1 MYSGSRDGTV
11 RVWDC
16 ESGQCVKI
24 INNGAEIGC
33 LICEGS
39 WVFIG
44 LPNAVKAWR
53 VNTANNDCD
62 EPIVLDR
69 PIGQVNVLMV
79 YNDLLFAGSEDGA
92 IRVWNVEDLEC
103 VQTLCGGHSDAV
115 MSLLFW
121 DEYLFSCSL
130 DKAIKIWWSAN
141 QDGRFEAVY
150 THEEQCGVVSLFG
163 MLDAKAK
170 PVLFASCCKD
180 SVIRLY
186 ELPSFKLRARLFSRR
201 EVEAAQIGPDGQFF
215 LGERSGSVGVWK
227 WLLLA
232 KQQKVDT
239 Q

>member
-1 MYSGSRDGTV
+1 MTFEQIFENTIFIKLKTLSCFIHSHIKHHCVILYIVRGKTNFLGGLLSGILKPEKLGGVDVGEVGRTTSNKLYSGSRDGTV

-62 EPIVLDR
+62 EAFVLDG
-69 PIGQVNVLMV
+69 PIGQVNALVV

-92 IRVWNVEDLEC
+92 IRVWNLEDLEC

-130 DKAIKIWWSAN
+130 EKTIKI
-141 QDGRFEAVY
+141 
-150 THEEQCGVVSLFG
+150 
-163 MLDAKAK
+163 
-170 PVLFASCCKD
+170 
-180 SVIRLY
+180 
-186 ELPSFKLRARLFSRR
+186 
-201 EVEAAQIGPDGQFF
+201 
-215 LGERSGSVGVWK
+215 
-227 WLLLA
+227 
-232 KQQKVDT
+232 
-239 Q
+239 

>member
-1 MYSGSRDGTV
+1 MWDQNLYQVEFAYNLPDLVRKSGKEEDFIEQLQKIHETTQESQLLPSHIRTADVFNVKHLIPYRGDHDEDVVAGNPNSRVNSLHPGENDEEDGTV

-62 EPIVLDR
+62 EAFVLDG
-69 PIGQVNVLMV
+69 PIGQVNALVV

-130 DKAIKIWWSAN
+130 DKTIKI
-141 QDGRFEAVY
+141 
-150 THEEQCGVVSLFG
+150 
-163 MLDAKAK
+163 
-170 PVLFASCCKD
+170 
-180 SVIRLY
+180 
-186 ELPSFKLRARLFSRR
+186 
-201 EVEAAQIGPDGQFF
+201 
-215 LGERSGSVGVWK
+215 
-227 WLLLA
+227 
-232 KQQKVDT
+232 
-239 Q
+239 

>member
-1 MYSGSRDGTV
+1 MNIKLLLHHVTSIGLPIRSNKLYLGSRDGTV

-62 EPIVLDR
+62 EAFVLDG
-69 PIGQVNVLMV
+69 PIGQVNALVV

-130 DKAIKIWWSAN
+130 DKTIKI
-141 QDGRFEAVY
+141 
-150 THEEQCGVVSLFG
+150 
-163 MLDAKAK
+163 
-170 PVLFASCCKD
+170 
-180 SVIRLY
+180 
-186 ELPSFKLRARLFSRR
+186 
-201 EVEAAQIGPDGQFF
+201 
-215 LGERSGSVGVWK
+215 
-227 WLLLA
+227 
-232 KQQKVDT
+232 
-239 Q
+239 